1 MIILASESPRRK
13 ELLKRIVP
21 DFITVAP
28 CVEELESGGNLTE
41 LPEKNAI
48 LKARAV
54 AERFP
59 DAWVIGSDTA
69 VFADGRMLGK
79 PGSEEEAVSMLSA
92 LSGRAHEVISGAA
105 VICLRQEVCRSW
117 STVSKVFFKTLDPG
131 EIALYM
137 KKVHVLDKAGA
148 YAIQEHAG
156 LLGARWEGELEN
168 IIGLPLTELTQVL
181 MDLKII
187 ETASGRE

>member
-13 ELLKRIVP
+13 ELLKRILSG
-21 DFITVAP
+21 FITVSP
-28 CVEELESGGNLTE
+28 CVKELESGENLTE

-59 DAWVIGSDTA
+59 EAWVIGSDTA

-79 PGSEEEAVSMLSA
+79 PGSEEEAAAMLSF

-105 VICLRQEVCRSW
+105 VICLQKKVCRSW
-117 STVSKVFFKTLDPG
+117 KSVSKVFFKTLDPG

-148 YAIQEHAG
+148 YAIQEHAE

-168 IIGLPLTELTQVL
+168 IIGLPLAELTQVL
-181 MDLKII
+181 TDLKII
-187 ETASGRE
+187 ESSSGRE